1 MFSASTDLGS
11 VVCVRHDEEMSSS
24 GTNPS
29 PDLARLVLIRHGESA
44 SNAGGWLSGQE
55 SCGGLTDLGAA
66 QAEALRVR
74 LADDPTIQ
82 PDRVMVSTM
91 RRAVHTA
98 EIVAEPTGCDVEQY
112 TDLMERTSGEAEG
125 LTIAEYTEKYDKAPW
140 TDWENP
146 LSPGGE
152 SGADFTTRVTAALD
166 RVVAEAWGKTIWVV
180 CHGGV
185 IMATAVRRWPGASND
200 GPVSLS
206 TIPLTSPMN
215 TSVSEWIVD
224 RDDNWKMAR
233 YNDHTHLVGVGS
245 DDAPAPI

>member
-1 MFSASTDLGS
+1 MVGSVGHDEPMSASGS
-11 VVCVRHDEEMSSS
+11 
-24 GTNPS
+24 NPF
-29 PDLARLVLIRHGESA
+29 PDLARIVLIRHGESA

-55 SCGGLTDLGAA
+55 TCGGLTDLGIA
-66 QAEALRVR
+66 QAEALRER
-74 LADDPTIQ
+74 LAADRSIQ

-98 EIVAEPTGCDVEQY
+98 EIVSGPTGLGVEQY
-112 TDLMERTSGEAEG
+112 ADLMERTSGEAEG
-125 LTIAEYTEKYDKAPW
+125 LTIAEYTEKYGKAPW

-152 SGADFTTRVTAALD
+152 SGADFTARVTTALD
-166 RVVAEAWGKTIWVV
+166 RVVAEAWGKTVWVV

-185 IMATAVRRWPGASND
+185 IMATAVSRWPGAANG

-206 TIPLTSPMN
+206 TIPLSSPMN

-224 RDDNWKMAR
+224 RQDNWKMGR
-233 YNDHTHLVGVGS
+233 YNDHTHLVGVSSG
-245 DDAPAPI
+245 DAPAPI